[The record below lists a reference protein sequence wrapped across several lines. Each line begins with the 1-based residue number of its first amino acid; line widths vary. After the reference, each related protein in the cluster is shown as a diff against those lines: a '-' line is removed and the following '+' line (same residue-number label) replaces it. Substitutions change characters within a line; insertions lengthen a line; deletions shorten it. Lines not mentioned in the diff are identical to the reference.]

1 MKRLTIL
8 LATLTALFALGRAPV
23 FAQHGGGHGGG
34 LGPAPNTG
42 PGVDEGRGRNA
53 GPNSKIGNPNQSSNP
68 MSKAPEEALADN
80 KNLASR
86 LQALLPAGVNV
97 QDAAKG
103 FKNLGEFVAAVHVS
117 HNLDIPLDSLKS
129 SVMAG
134 DSLGKA
140 IHALKPEANAKEEAK
155 RAHKQAKA
163 TIEEANS

>member
-8 LATLTALFALGRAPV
+8 LAALTALLALGQAAAL
-23 FAQHGGGHGGG
+23 AQRGGGHGGG

-42 PGVDEGRGRNA
+42 PGMDEARGRNG
-53 GPNSKIGNPNQSSNP
+53 GPNSKMGNPNQSSNP
-68 MSKAPEEALADN
+68 TSKAPAEALADN

-103 FKNLGEFVAAVHVS
+103 FRNLGEFVAAVHVS
-117 HNLDIPLDSLKS
+117 YNLDIPFDSLKS
-129 SVMAG
+129 NMMSG